1 MAGEELWYFGYGSN
15 MNRSVFLER
24 RRMRPLETRTGYLD
38 DYRLCFNL
46 PVGRGER
53 GVANLE
59 PGAGARTHGVLYRL
73 SAEQA
78 DHLDRTE
85 GVPSGVYRRISVSVV
100 AGAVRVGAFTY
111 LSRHTRTRTRR
122 KPSARYLGL
131 LLEGARQHGLPDDYV
146 RALEGLE
153 RAVDERIGEAGAER

>member
-38 DYRLCFNL
+38 DHRLCFNL
-46 PVGRGER
+46 PVGSGER

-78 DHLDRTE
+78 DQLDRTE
-85 GVPSGVYRRISVSVV
+85 GVPAGVYRRISVSVV
-100 AGAVRVGAFTY
+100 AGAVRVDAFTY
-111 LSRHTRTRTRR
+111 LSPHKRTGR

-146 RALEGLE
+146 LALEGLE
-153 RAVDERIGEAGAER
+153 RAVDERIQEGGGER

>member
-1 MAGEELWYFGYGSN
+1 M
-15 MNRSVFLER
+15 
-24 RRMRPLETRTGYLD
+24 
-38 DYRLCFNL
+38 
-46 PVGRGER
+46 
-53 GVANLE
+53 
-59 PGAGARTHGVLYRL
+59 LYRL

-100 AGAVRVGAFTY
+100 AGTVRVDAFTY
-111 LSRHTRTRTRR
+111 LSPHTRTGR

-146 RALEGLE
+146 RALESLE
-153 RAVDERIGEAGAER
+153 RAVDERIGEEGGER